1 MSFAADLQRDKHA
14 ADTDVSEI
22 PTEAELLARARA
34 LLPAIR
40 SRAART
46 HESGRVPDE
55 TIAEMKA
62 AGLFKV
68 VRPKRYGGFEMHP
81 AVLYEVQ
88 MVLAEACMSTAW
100 VQGLLAVHDFQLA
113 LFDDRAQ
120 ADVWDADRDALI
132 SSTYQPVGKVTR
144 VEGGFRLSGHWRFS
158 SGSLHAQWVFLGSIA
173 PPATPD
179 GTPDLVTFLLPR
191 SDYQVIPGSWDVFGL
206 RGTGSLDIVVDDAF
220 IPEYRTHSMSDG
232 FTIDEQKGLEV
243 NTAPLFRL
251 PWGQLFARVVSSAQ
265 IGSLKGAL
273 DAFVEIARNRV
284 SSADGTIMAS
294 SAHAARVAARVQSDI
309 AEMRGT
315 LRSSFDS
322 MLASVENQGSIPM
335 EDRLRFRLEAAT
347 IARRCARQVDS
358 IMEILGTAGI
368 YNDSPV
374 LPFWRD
380 IMASRAH
387 FANNPDNL
395 EISVGGYSLGIPSN
409 ERFC

>member
-1 MSFAADLQRDKHA
+1 MNLAANLSLGGRG
-14 ADTDVSEI
+14 ADSEVHEI
-22 PTEAELLARARA
+22 PTETELLARARA

-40 SRAART
+40 ERAPLT
-46 HESGRVPDE
+46 HQSGKVPDE

-62 AGLFKV
+62 AGLFKI

-120 ADVWDADRDALI
+120 ADVWGGDRDALI

-144 VEGGFRLSGHWRFS
+144 VDGGFRLSGHWRFS
-158 SGSLHAQWVFLGSIA
+158 SGSQHAQWIFLGSIA

-179 GTPDLVTFLLPR
+179 GNPDLLTFMLPR
-191 SDYQVIPGSWDVFGL
+191 SDYQVIEGSWDVFGL

-220 IPEYRTHSMSDG
+220 IPEYRTHSMSEG
-232 FTIDEQKGLEV
+232 FTIDEQKGLLV
-243 NTAPLFRL
+243 NTAPMFRL

-273 DAFVEIARNRV
+273 DAFIEIARNRV
-284 SSADGTIMAS
+284 SSADGSVMAS
-294 SAHAARVAARVQSDI
+294 NAPAARIAARVQSDI

-322 MLASVENQGSIPM
+322 MLASVEREGSIPM
-335 EDRLRFRLEAAT
+335 EDRLRFRLEAST
-347 IARRCARQVDS
+347 IARGCARQIDS
-358 IMEILGTAGI
+358 IMEIIGTAGI
-368 YNDSPV
+368 YNSSPV

-395 EISVGGYSLGIPSN
+395 EISVGGHQLGVPSG